1 MVTSGNNIY
10 VCVSEEI
17 MENDG
22 EEWGTEMA
30 FRSSVIHL
38 TFSSTV
44 MQWTMKHCIGA
55 STSNIVSASL
65 VERRTQ

>member
-1 MVTSGNNIY
+1 
-10 VCVSEEI
+10 